1 MKSAAAVDSS
11 FAAPRRTAAGKC
23 RDLVAIAAES
33 HGAPAAA
40 TRARHVGKEK
50 TAGRIS
56 TEAEASGRPLDEN
69 LRGRPRD
76 GGKQPLEAAF
86 PGEKF
91 QSPLSVI
98 PNQFVV
104 PLGDTQNFVRR
115 FNPFLGNLF
124 LSNHGAENLAKC
136 FLQARRAEE
145 QVVGSLW
152 VTLGKGEKLGAS
164 LRRNYVRGFEESNE
178 TFPVGRTRE
187 SGGVGEIDSKAATE
201 EQQVGLSKY
210 RGSLL
215 KGWRVSREPA
225 ITG

>member
-1 MKSAAAVDSS
+1 MSS

-86 PGEKF
+86 PGEEF
-91 QSPLSVI
+91 QPPLPVI
-98 PNQFVV
+98 PNQFIV
-104 PLGDTQNFVRR
+104 PLGDAQDFVHR
-115 FNPFLGNLF
+115 FNPFPGNLF
-124 LSNHGAENLAKC
+124 LSNHGAEDLAKC
-136 FLQARRAEE
+136 FLQARRAGEH
-145 QVVGSLW
+145 VVGSLW
-152 VTLGKGEKLGAS
+152 VALGKGKKLGAS
-164 LRRNYVRGFEESNE
+164 LGRNYVRGFEEADE
-178 TFPVGRTRE
+178 VFPVGRTRE
-187 SGGVGEIDSKAATE
+187 SGGVCEIDSKAATE
-201 EQQVGLSKY
+201 QQQFRLGKY

-215 KGWRVSREPA
+215 KS
-225 ITG
+225 